1 MTVVGIEK
9 YNEAY
14 IRVICE
20 PSEAFE
26 LRDYFTFD
34 VPGAKYMPSFKS
46 KAWDGKI
53 RLFNVTNG
61 LIYAGLRKYVEKFC
75 EERGYTAHH
84 LTDFS
89 PEEFYMEQA
98 ESFIAQLKNLRCLTK
113 DPRGYQMDGF
123 AHAIRER
130 RTFLLSPT
138 ASGKSLM
145 MYLIARYH
153 VSRNCLIIVPTTGL
167 VLQMKN
173 DFIDYGMEEEDIHCI
188 YSGQTKSPDEWITI
202 STWQS
207 IYKMPKAWFANFEVV
222 IGDEAHGFKA
232 ASLKSIM
239 TKLDKCK
246 YRIGVSGTLDGTKTN
261 KLVLEGL
268 FGPVYT
274 VTTMKE
280 LMDAGHVS
288 NLKIK
293 CLVLSHPKGIRDLLK
308 KLPYPEEI
316 KALIKCT
323 YRNRFIKKLALSQ
336 EGNTLVLFRYI
347 EHGDEL
353 HRIINNETPYSR
365 NVYLV
370 HGGVEAE
377 EREVIRGIVEEQDNA
392 IIVASMGTFRQG
404 VNIKRLHNIIFAHP
418 GKGKIAILQ
427 SIGRSLRVAGDK
439 VYATLYDLADDM
451 TIRNY
456 KNFGYQHFTE
466 RVKIYIEEK
475 FDYRIYNIEIGGHG
489 KEASLLEQ

>member
-1 MTVVGIEK
+1 
-9 YNEAY
+9 
-14 IRVICE
+14 
-20 PSEAFE
+20 
-26 LRDYFTFD
+26 
-34 VPGAKYMPSFKS
+34 
-46 KAWDGKI
+46 
-53 RLFNVTNG
+53 
-61 LIYAGLRKYVEKFC
+61 
-75 EERGYTAHH
+75 
-84 LTDFS
+84 
-89 PEEFYMEQA
+89 
-98 ESFIAQLKNLRCLTK
+98 
-113 DPRGYQMDGF
+113 
-123 AHAIRER
+123 
-130 RTFLLSPT
+130 
-138 ASGKSLM
+138 
-145 MYLIARYH
+145 
-153 VSRNCLIIVPTTGL
+153 
-167 VLQMKN
+167 
-173 DFIDYGMEEEDIHCI
+173 
-188 YSGQTKSPDEWITI
+188 
-202 STWQS
+202 
-207 IYKMPKAWFANFEVV
+207 
-222 IGDEAHGFKA
+222 
-232 ASLKSIM
+232 
-239 TKLDKCK
+239 
-246 YRIGVSGTLDGTKTN
+246 
-261 KLVLEGL
+261 
-268 FGPVYT
+268 
-274 VTTMKE
+274 
-280 LMDAGHVS
+280 MDAGHVS